1 MHIGVIAPPWTP
13 VPPPLYGGIELV
25 VDELSRGFQA
35 AGHEVTLFTTGD
47 STCPVPRR
55 WVLPEAEG
63 MRIGMAVPELRHVIA
78 AYDALQ
84 GCDIIHDHTLAGPLL
99 AAARAGAAG
108 RVGRPGCGVPADGP
122 APVVTPVHG
131 PLNDDLVDI
140 YQALGDAVSIIC
152 ISEAQRQPAPQIP
165 VARVIHHGIDAS
177 LFPEGDGAGDGDGPF
192 CLFLG
197 RMAPDKGAHR
207 AIDVARRAGHRLL
220 LAAKMRE
227 PWEVRYFTETVEPM
241 LGPDAVYLGEV
252 PHSRKLELLANATA
266 LLFPIRW
273 NEPFGLVMLE
283 AMACGTPVLA
293 FSEGAAPEVVRDGVT
308 GFLCA
313 DETAMV
319 RALRDVGQI
328 ERKACRAAVEGY
340 FSTGRMVADHLE
352 LFDRLLASS

>member
-1 MHIGVIAPPWTP
+1 MLECQMMHIGVIAPPWTP

-25 VDELSRGFQA
+25 VDELARGFQT
-35 AGHEVTLFTTGD
+35 AGHQVTLFTTGD

-78 AYDALQ
+78 AYDALD

-99 AAARAGAAG
+99 AAARAGAE
-108 RVGRPGCGVPADGP
+108 PSGP
-122 APVVTPVHG
+122 MAATLPVVTTVHG
-131 PLNDDLVDI
+131 PFNDDLVDI
-140 YQALGDAVSIIC
+140 YRALGDTVSIIC
-152 ISEAQRQPAPQIP
+152 ISEAQHRAAPQIP

-177 LFPEGDGAGDGDGPF
+177 LVPVGDGSGDGDGTY

-207 AIDVARRAGHRLL
+207 AIEVARKAGHRLL
-220 LAAKMRE
+220 MAAKMRE
-227 PWEVRYFTETVEPM
+227 PWEVRYFTEMVEPL

-252 PHSRKLELLANATA
+252 PHPQKLELLAQSTA

-293 FSEGAAPEVVRDGVT
+293 FAEGAAPEVVQPGTT
-308 GFLCA
+308 GYLCA
-313 DETAMV
+313 DEEEMV
-319 RALRDVGQI
+319 QALGQVGSI
-328 ERKACRAAVEGY
+328 DRRACRASVEGY
-340 FSTGRMVADHLE
+340 FSSDRMVGDHLD
-352 LFDRLLASS
+352 LFDEVLRRRR